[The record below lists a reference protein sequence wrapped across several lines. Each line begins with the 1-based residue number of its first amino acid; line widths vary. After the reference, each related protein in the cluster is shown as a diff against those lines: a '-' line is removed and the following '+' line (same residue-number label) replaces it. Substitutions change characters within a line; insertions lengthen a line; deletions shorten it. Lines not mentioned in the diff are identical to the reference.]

1 MSRLISQFTDNESQ
15 QYPNL
20 SQGVKFGFMQ
30 NAIISRELPNL
41 PLMEQ
46 TTGRGIGSII
56 EPLDNSSPEPK
67 SGTYNN
73 VNELNENEMKKLNA
87 MENEYQ
93 NLIAQLMKY
102 NTQTQKTSQCIPNT
116 KYANDKKW
124 QDSCNKLNKN
134 DCSKKTECQ
143 LDNNSSNILNKIQS
157 LNKKINAQI
166 QKLVKQTKITNRV
179 NNTAKGDGSTHSNNL
194 KIQLNTLMEKKS
206 RLDALLT
213 KRQTLNGQLEDRRL
227 EMDSSY
233 LHYIAFFL
241 SAVTLGT
248 LAFTKLAKN

>member
-1 MSRLISQFTDNESQ
+1 M
-15 QYPNL
+15 
-20 SQGVKFGFMQ
+20 
-30 NAIISRELPNL
+30 
-41 PLMEQ
+41 
-46 TTGRGIGSII
+46 
-56 EPLDNSSPEPK
+56 
-67 SGTYNN
+67 
-73 VNELNENEMKKLNA
+73 
-87 MENEYQ
+87 
-93 NLIAQLMKY
+93 
-102 NTQTQKTSQCIPNT
+102 
-116 KYANDKKW
+116 
-124 QDSCNKLNKN
+124 
-134 DCSKKTECQ
+134 
-143 LDNNSSNILNKIQS
+143 
-157 LNKKINAQI
+157 NKKINAQI